1 MSNNIINYIKEKYN
15 KNLEDLK
22 VDYQNLDNIVCLG
35 SNEFCNKFKISKD
48 YANKTDDI
56 GYYLDK
62 QSNFQSIK
70 NEEYE
75 NTTFIIYKPLIYK
88 LYYKNDTL
96 PNDRNIIVMRHS
108 DRANVED
115 TPSDQEIKN
124 DFYIQIDDELEQSLN
139 TNLSLN
145 ELKTYKK
152 ISESVRKMNE
162 DNLKITTIYSSP
174 FRRCIQTAI
183 ILKYLTD
190 IPSDVKI
197 IILPE
202 LCEAGSAINR
212 IIKEIEEDALIK
224 EEEYN
229 EYGLNYVYEKKA
241 SMIPC
246 LAKLTEED
254 YYKQFKI
261 NGKTE
266 ELDITNIKDKDI
278 NTYIGG
284 TYVPSRESYT
294 DYMHTNLSNIEER
307 IKNNNKHSIYVT
319 HGDILDNIVNRF
331 NNYTVLDS
339 PTASFI
345 ASDKDNEFF
354 LSEHGINKI
363 LLLE

>member
-1 MSNNIINYIKEKYN
+1 
-15 KNLEDLK
+15 
-22 VDYQNLDNIVCLG
+22 
-35 SNEFCNKFKISKD
+35 
-48 YANKTDDI
+48 
-56 GYYLDK
+56 
-62 QSNFQSIK
+62 
-70 NEEYE
+70 
-75 NTTFIIYKPLIYK
+75 
-88 LYYKNDTL
+88 
-96 PNDRNIIVMRHS
+96 
-108 DRANVED
+108 
-115 TPSDQEIKN
+115 
-124 DFYIQIDDELEQSLN
+124 
-139 TNLSLN
+139 
-145 ELKTYKK
+145 
-152 ISESVRKMNE
+152 
-162 DNLKITTIYSSP
+162 
-174 FRRCIQTAI
+174 
-183 ILKYLTD
+183 
-190 IPSDVKI
+190 
-197 IILPE
+197 
-202 LCEAGSAINR
+202 
-212 IIKEIEEDALIK
+212 
-224 EEEYN
+224 
-229 EYGLNYVYEKKA
+229 
-241 SMIPC
+241 MIPC

-294 DYMHTNLSNIEER
+294 DYMHTNLSNIEDR